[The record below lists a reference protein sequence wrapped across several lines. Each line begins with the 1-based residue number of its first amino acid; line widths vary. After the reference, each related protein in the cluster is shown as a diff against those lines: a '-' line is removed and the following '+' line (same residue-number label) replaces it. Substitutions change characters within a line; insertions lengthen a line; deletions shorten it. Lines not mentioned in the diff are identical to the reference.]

1 MFQVIL
7 YTVENN
13 SLKTYRTVMFNTYL
27 AASEFVDRYA
37 ALYLDE
43 FEDSDE
49 FAETGEYPDFEMF
62 YEIIVC

>member
-7 YTVENN
+7 YTSENN

-37 ALYLDE
+37 ALDLDE
-43 FEDSDE
+43 FEESDE

-62 YEIIVC
+62 YEIIAA